1 MRLATSFG
9 AGTLLC
15 VLVCVPLAAQKPGET
30 LVARGDTAP
39 GFTLRN
45 LAGDSVSLAEFPGHP
60 LLIDF
65 WASWCP
71 PCKDETPLIVAA
83 WAAHH
88 DSGFVVLAVNGRDQE
103 TSMRQ
108 VRSFVKEFAMP
119 FPVLLDEK
127 GTVRKRY
134 GLLGLPTLVF
144 IGANG
149 VVTAV
154 ETGPVPAAV
163 FQRDLEAILILP

>member
-1 MRLATSFG
+1 MRIVSVLG
-9 AGTLLC
+9 AGSILSA
-15 VLVCVPLAAQKPGET
+15 LVCSPLAAQKPGTT

-39 GFTLRN
+39 GFTLKN
-45 LAGDSVSLAEFPGHP
+45 LAGDSVSLADFPGHP
-60 LLIDF
+60 VLIDF
-65 WASWCP
+65 WGSWCP
-71 PCKDETPLIVAA
+71 PCKEETPRIVAA
-83 WAAHH
+83 WTAHH

-127 GTVRKRY
+127 GNVRKLY

-149 VVTAV
+149 VVSAV
-154 ETGPVPAAV
+154 ETGPVPPAV
-163 FQRDLEAILILP
+163 FQRDLEEILSLP